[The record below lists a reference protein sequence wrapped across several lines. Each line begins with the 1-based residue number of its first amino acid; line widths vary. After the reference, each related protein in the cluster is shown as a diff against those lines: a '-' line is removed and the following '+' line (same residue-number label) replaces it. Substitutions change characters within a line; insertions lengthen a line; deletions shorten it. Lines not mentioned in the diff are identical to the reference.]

1 MRQQSGQWKPKQGT
15 LFEQNEHLLPT
26 TAQKAL
32 LPLLAALIAAVMASP
47 PAMKNRTRGSDDD

>member
-1 MRQQSGQWKPKQGT
+1 MRQSGQWKPKQEN
-15 LFEQNEHLLPT
+15 LFEQDGPLLPT

-47 PAMKNRTRGSDDD
+47 PAVKNRTGGSDDD